1 MMLQDIAP
9 HEYHLPMS
17 FVPAAPENT
26 ALVCSPDGV
35 LLRETENGLALP
47 KVGDLPAVQK
57 WTYAFTMDNEHF
69 YLTQE
74 EASLPGYT
82 MRKDYRHTKID
93 QITCFACAIAQSLDR
108 WYRANRFC
116 GACGGPMEQSKTERA
131 MVCPRCKRSVYPKI
145 CPAVI
150 VAVCDGD
157 RLLLTKYRRRVTG
170 SVALIAGFCEIGET
184 VEETAHREVMEE
196 TGVAIK
202 NLRYYKTQPW
212 VVSDTLL
219 MGFFADLDG
228 SDKIRLQEDELAVGE
243 WVRREDLPLE
253 HTQDSLT
260 GEMIEQFRAHKER

>member
-1 MMLQDIAP
+1 M
-9 HEYHLPMS
+9 
-17 FVPAAPENT
+17 NT
-26 ALVCSPDGV
+26 
-35 LLRETENGLALP
+35 LRE
-47 KVGDLPAVQK
+47 DLPPWKQK
-57 WTYAFTMDNEHF
+57 PF
-69 YLTQE
+69 L
-74 EASLPGYT
+74 
-82 MRKDYRHTKID
+82 
-93 QITCFACAIAQSLDR
+93 
-108 WYRANRFC
+108 
-116 GACGGPMEQSKTERA
+116 
-131 MVCPRCKRSVYPKI
+131 KI
-145 CPAVI
+145 CKSAAQAI
-150 VAVCDGD
+150 RQYSMIEDGD